1 VYLIHQFILKKD
13 KLLIVNFYKILI
25 ISFFFL
31 LFGQNSF
38 GQFDASIWCGLN
50 NASFGGNPPEDAKY
64 ESIYGLCFGADL
76 NYQLTEDVII
86 SFEPSF
92 NQTGSD
98 IVFGNEDRI
107 LDTVKTF
114 TIKQNYFGLGLIFKI
129 DTKRFYVG
137 AGLSFQL
144 LTSANLEYE
153 SAENDIK
160 DRFLNY
166 DVVSFF
172 NVGYKIPVGTP
183 NLFIELRYI
192 QGLLNINS
200 DESELNSEIY
210 IANFKS
216 SGLKLSVGIT
226 FPI

>member
-1 VYLIHQFILKKD
+1 
-13 KLLIVNFYKILI
+13 VNFYKII
-25 ISFFFL
+25 ITSLFLL

-50 NASFGGNPPEDAKY
+50 NASFGGNPPEDANY
-64 ESIYGLCFGADL
+64 ESIYGLGFGADL
-76 NYQLTEDVII
+76 NYQLTKDVII

-137 AGLSFQL
+137 TGLSFQL

-166 DVVSFF
+166 DIVSFF
-172 NVGYKIPVGTP
+172 NVGYKIPIGTP

-200 DESELNSEIY
+200 DEPDLNSEIY

-216 SGLKLSVGIT
+216 SGLKLLVGLT